1 MPAMKRLLVALLA
14 VLLTAAA
21 AVSAEEAPAEL
32 KKALAPLFRGD
43 ANYTLR
49 PSAVPGIY
57 ELEYGLDFLY
67 VTADGR
73 YLFRGDLIDL
83 QQGQNL
89 TEGLR
94 QKSRAD
100 LVSGIGEDTMIVFAP
115 KETKHTITVFTD
127 IDCPYCRKLHK
138 EMPEYN
144 RRGFK
149 IRYLAYPRAGINS
162 PSYEKAV
169 SVWCAEDRKQAMT
182 DAKSGTRVP
191 KKSCDNPVEA
201 HMKAGETLGITG
213 TPTLVLENGQVLPGY
228 VPADRLNMV
237 LTLPSGLAAGH

>member
-1 MPAMKRLLVALLA
+1 MKRLLVTVLV

-21 AVSAEEAPAEL
+21 AVSAAEPPAEL
-32 KKALAPLFRGD
+32 KKALAPLFRD
-43 ANYTLR
+43 DTNYTLR

-57 ELEYGLDFLY
+57 ELEYGLNFLY

-89 TEGLR
+89 TEVLR
-94 QKSRAD
+94 QKSRVD
-100 LVSGIGEDTMIVFAP
+100 LVNAIGEDTMIVFAP
-115 KETKHTITVFTD
+115 KETETKHTITIFTD

-138 EMPEYN
+138 EMAEYN
-144 RRGFK
+144 KRGIK

-162 PSYEKAV
+162 SSYEKAV
-169 SVWCAEDRKQAMT
+169 SVWCAKDRNQAMT
-182 DAKSGTRVP
+182 DAKSGTLVP
-191 KKSCDNPVEA
+191 KKTCDNPVQA

-213 TPTLVLENGQVLPGY
+213 TPTLVLEDGRVLPGY
-228 VPADRLNMV
+228 VPADRLNMM
-237 LTLPSGLAAGH
+237 LTLPPGMAAGR